1 MGFDVKTCSK
11 YQALLNFTDQAMA
24 LVQDL
29 QKAYPR
35 DQFIL
40 TGHSLGGMLAILT
53 AGDPRVTRGDAV
65 ALAFAPTPW
74 RKVAQLQGE
83 ADGLVAL
90 CGINSFFVP
99 GARLAASTCLFLH
112 QEEPKPCQG
121 LPEPYETSRWRDEL
135 LRARPGDPL
144 TPDLTTRTWRESPE
158 CPRTRSHLV
167 LDSYSPF
174 LGNAIVITVGFW
186 SQGRRSAALNAG
198 LYSLLRMVTVPYFAR
213 WDCRLKDRSLENL
226 LERQREVTVAFA
238 GSIKDRPPYF
248 VFRERL
254 LVAGAIDRL
263 HLANDSRVLFEVF
276 EATDDERY
284 TFAKDYKDLSRF
296 HIEIDNKRTK

>member
-90 CGINSFFVP
+90 CDPYDCGINSFFVP

-144 TPDLTTRTWRESPE
+144 VPLLL
-158 CPRTRSHLV
+158 CK
-167 LDSYSPF
+167 
-174 LGNAIVITVGFW
+174 G
-186 SQGRRSAALNAG
+186 SAHRWAHYKAL
-198 LYSLLRMVTVPYFAR
+198 LS
-213 WDCRLKDRSLENL
+213 
-226 LERQREVTVAFA
+226 
-238 GSIKDRPPYF
+238 
-248 VFRERL
+248 
-254 LVAGAIDRL
+254 
-263 HLANDSRVLFEVF
+263 
-276 EATDDERY
+276 ATDSARSNLPVCSRDFSVLQTR
-284 TFAKDYKDLSRF
+284 LS
-296 HIEIDNKRTK
+296 TG